1 MPIRRAREWTA
12 RGALVGLIAGTIYVG
27 AFAVIFGLRS
37 ALDGWNTLWVG
48 MVLLA
53 VIAVPVGSAL
63 GTIVGLIV
71 RTSEMGGGEIAN
83 PPSRTPHRAVR
94 DRRGLYGGDGSLLRR
109 YPHSS
114 TRIRRRARCHRSH
127 RLAADPDPPTQR
139 PALRHSQPRTP
150 RADVLRQTGRAGPSH
165 TANDSTHA
173 PRQPAWRY
181 ASAVCRALP

>member
-71 RTSEMGGGEIAN
+71 RTSETGGGEIAT
-83 PPSRTPHRAVR
+83 PRQERRTALFVIAVAFMVVM
-94 DRRGLYGGDGSLLRR
+94 GLFSGATRTAQLVFVVGPAVIGAIVSLLIPIPRR
-109 YPHSS
+109 SGPHSV
-114 TRIRRRARCHRSH
+114 TRSDGPHE
-127 RLAADPDPPTQR
+127 PT
-139 PALRHSQPRTP
+139 S
-150 RADVLRQTGRAGPSH
+150 
-165 TANDSTHA
+165 
-173 PRQPAWRY
+173 
-181 ASAVCRALP
+181 